1 MREEVAVDGA
11 GLDDAGP
18 ADERGNAIAAF
29 PVRRLFAP
37 IGSAAAIGPSHQFL
51 RAFQRL
57 LEPACEVV
65 GCVADGI
72 ALLEETARIKPD
84 IVVLDLAMPGRGGL
98 DACQEIKKLSIQT
111 KVIFVTATND
121 DQIMERSFRAGASA
135 FVLKHRAADDLL
147 PAIEKALRG
156 TRDF

>member
-1 MREEVAVDGA
+1 VLLA
-11 GLDDAGP
+11 DDHPG
-18 ADERGNAIAAF
+18 I
-29 PVRRLFAP
+29 
-37 IGSAAAIGPSHQFL
+37 L

-111 KVIFVTATND
+111 KVISVTATND

-147 PAIEKALRG
+147 PAIEKALQE